1 MGANPNS
8 SGALGVQ
15 QFLRKSGIETPV
27 INIPGCP
34 ANPEWLEAVL
44 VDAVLIGQL
53 PELNGDL
60 FTLSVLRKRR
70 LTTACIQWV
79 AAVLRPRLIAVSFAG
94 TTVVLGVLLRAV
106 LALVAA
112 PLIQTIL
119 VRTGLKPTRHSVLV
133 SVTCA
138 LVA

>member
-1 MGANPNS
+1 MFNQTIHDNCERRGHFENGEFVYAFGTKEEALNYCLYPMGCRGP
-8 SGALGVQ
+8 Q
-15 QFLRKSGIETPV
+15 TK
-27 INIPGCP
+27 
-34 ANPEWLEAVL
+34 
-44 VDAVLIGQL
+44 
-53 PELNGDL
+53 
-60 FTLSVLRKRR
+60 
-70 LTTACIQWV
+70 
-79 AAVLRPRLIAVSFAG
+79 LIAVSFAG